1 MTDHDDAYGWNDV
14 HALSGAYA
22 IDALDDD
29 ERTRFAEHLLR
40 CPDCRDEVSSLREA
54 AAALAV
60 QSAMPAPHV
69 RDRVLS
75 GIASIRP
82 LPPLTD
88 TEGAEVTLLAPR
100 RHRRVPWSTLVL
112 AAAVALLVAVGGVL
126 WLRPSDERPAPLT
139 ATTTERVL
147 AAEDATRV
155 TQRFEDGSRA
165 TVVVSRSEGRAVIL
179 TEDMQLAPA
188 GSDYQLWLVD
198 ADDRMEPAGLMPDD
212 PDATMLLH
220 GDASQAT
227 GIGVTVEPDGGSPQ
241 PTTTPIVMFD
251 LEA

>member
-1 MTDHDDAYGWNDV
+1 MTDHDDTYGWNDV

-29 ERTRFAEHLLR
+29 ERFRFAEHLLR
-40 CPDCRDEVSSLREA
+40 CPDCRDEVNSLREA
-54 AAALAV
+54 AAALALG
-60 QSAMPAPHV
+60 STLPAPHV
-69 RDRVLS
+69 RDRVLA
-75 GIASIRP
+75 GIETIRP
-82 LPPLTD
+82 LPPLTETGD
-88 TEGAEVTLLAPR
+88 AEITLLATR
-100 RHRRVPWSTLVL
+100 RHRRLPWSTLVL
-112 AAAVALLVAVGGVL
+112 AAAVALLVAVGGTL
-126 WLRPSDERPAPLT
+126 WLRPGDEPAPVT

-155 TQRFEDGSRA
+155 TQRFDDGSRA

-198 ADDRMEPAGLMPDD
+198 SENRMEPAGLMPDD

-220 GDASQAT
+220 GDASQAA

-241 PTTTPIVMFD
+241 PTTTPLVLFD